1 MTGHTQYS
9 HNKVQFAESLGPST
23 HHVAREV
30 ASLSDHGDEIVL
42 YGAITACLL
51 VLAVTKILLIF
62 WSLSSI
68 ASETAIERYPAT
80 TMVSQQFR
88 FRWTRRVCSYS
99 TFFFWPFRWRNSLL
113 FGCKMHNTSVL
124 PYDQWVQHKLYFSI
138 FHNFL
143 GKSSS
148 SLQLSS
154 ESSMLELC

>member
-1 MTGHTQYS
+1 VLRSCKIIMTGHTQYS

-124 PYDQWVQHKLYFSI
+124 PYDSGSSTNSISPSFITSWVSRRQAC
-138 FHNFL
+138 N
-143 GKSSS
+143 
-148 SLQLSS
+148 
-154 ESSMLELC
+154 

>member
-99 TFFFWPFRWRNSLL
+99 AFFSGRSGGGIHCFLAARCTTRACCPMISGSSTNSISPS
-113 FGCKMHNTSVL
+113 FITS
-124 PYDQWVQHKLYFSI
+124 WVSRRQAC
-138 FHNFL
+138 N
-143 GKSSS
+143 
-148 SLQLSS
+148 
-154 ESSMLELC
+154 